1 MVNPYVAQLDSAVRA
16 LAITTPTRYAWFGR
30 RSPPLPPPIRRALN
44 PAAARRYLRDGMQFQ
59 LYHDFYC
66 QGLATPSVPRPWRP
80 GGPRTTSFV
89 AQLIAANRGQGC
101 WEPGWQQQGVQ
112 GEHLVLRRG
121 ALTVWADPAQYQP
134 AARLASDTA
143 GSLRFPQHLLGI
155 SPDFYTALSDTPL
168 QPADYAAL
176 VRFYWNVDSQGALR
190 LMAGAT
196 RLLNAEGLPFKL
208 KVVNDPERF
217 RRCDAAILYV
227 RQADYAAVWGV
238 LNRLYANVS
247 PYLGAGTPALTKP
260 LAPGVGFAEDPGGG
274 DSFGLQR
281 CLLIA
286 EALICAQETRCTRFP
301 VRLQQV
307 LDHFAMAGIALE
319 QPFVRP
325 GAVDTYAVLSTAP
338 PFAGAQPAHALHPAA
353 PADTTAYLRAA
364 ETIGRHL
371 AREAIWHADHCNWIG
386 AIQSSPEQGG
396 SSTVMYR
403 ALAPDLYAGT
413 SGIALFLAELA
424 AITGDDTFRRLA
436 LGAGRQALAQAER
449 LPPGAR
455 LSLYSGWVGI
465 ALAATRIGLLLGEE
479 NLLAGARQ
487 LLGTLPQPDP
497 APLHDFLAGSAGA
510 IAGLLI
516 LGTLLEDAAL
526 GTTAIALGTGLIA
539 AADKRASGD
548 SWLAPHPTRRNLTG
562 LAHGAA
568 GIGFALL
575 ELYAATRDTQFR
587 TAAERAYAYERHWF
601 DAERGNWPDFRTPLP
616 GRPRHGEEV
625 FVTYWCH
632 GGPGIALTRLRAYA
646 LLGNRIYQ
654 EEAAAALKTT
664 QQAILQTLSAE
675 SSDYSLCHGLAGL
688 TDILRYG
695 VASSGLDAAVAQ
707 QTVHATAAMGLQRY
721 GVGGHTWAGGWASGE
736 PPGLMLGM
744 AGIGLFYLRLYA
756 PRTPTPLIIQPDI
769 WVI

>member
-1 MVNPYVAQLDSAVRA
+1 MNRYVAQIESAVRA
-16 LAITTPTRYAWFGR
+16 LTFPSPRSYAWFGR
-30 RSPPLPPPIRRALN
+30 RSPPLPPPIRRALTP
-44 PAAARRYLRDGMQFQ
+44 PAARQYVRAGAQFQ

-80 GGPRTTSFV
+80 GGPRNTLFV
-89 AQLIAANRGQGC
+89 EQLIAANGGQGC
-101 WEPGWQQQGVQ
+101 WEPGWQQQAVEAEQ
-112 GEHLVLRRG
+112 VVLRRG
-121 ALTVWADPAQYQP
+121 ELTVWAGSAQYQP
-134 AARLASDTA
+134 AAAPLAA
-143 GSLRFPQHLLGI
+143 NAGGSLRFPKHLLGI

-176 VRFYWNVDSQGALR
+176 VRFYWNVDSRGALR
-190 LMAGAT
+190 LMTGAT
-196 RLLNAEGLPFKL
+196 RLLNGEGLPFKL

-217 RRCDAAILYV
+217 RRCDAAVLYV
-227 RQADYAAVWGV
+227 RQADYAAVWAV
-238 LNRLYANVS
+238 LSRLYADVS
-247 PYLGAGTPALTKP
+247 AHLGVGVPALTKP
-260 LAPGVGFAEDPGGG
+260 LAPGVGFAEDPGDG

-301 VRLQQV
+301 ARLQQV
-307 LDHFAMAGIALE
+307 LNHFATAGISLE

-325 GAVDTYAVLSTAP
+325 GAVDTYPVLRTAT
-338 PFAGAQPAHALHPAA
+338 PFARAQPAHAP
-353 PADTTAYLRAA
+353 PDTTAYLLTAQA
-364 ETIGRHL
+364 IGQHL

-386 AIQSSPEQGG
+386 ASQSSPAQGG
-396 SSTVMYR
+396 SSAVIYQ
-403 ALAPDLYAGT
+403 ALAPDLYGGT
-413 SGIALFLAELA
+413 CGVALFLAELA
-424 AITGDDTFRRLA
+424 AITQDATLRRPA
-436 LGAGRQALAQAER
+436 LGAVRQALAQAER
-449 LPPGAR
+449 VPPAAR

-465 ALAATRIGLLLGEE
+465 ALAATRIGLLLGVES
-479 NLLAGARQ
+479 LLAGARQ

-510 IAGLLI
+510 VAGLLI

-539 AADKRASGD
+539 AADKSAIGY
-548 SWLAPHPTRRNLTG
+548 SWPAPHPTRRNLTG

-664 QQAILQTLSAE
+664 QQAILKTLPAG

-695 VASSGLDAAVAQ
+695 AASSGLDAAAAQ

-721 GVGGHTWAGGWASGE
+721 GAGGHTWAGGGAGGE